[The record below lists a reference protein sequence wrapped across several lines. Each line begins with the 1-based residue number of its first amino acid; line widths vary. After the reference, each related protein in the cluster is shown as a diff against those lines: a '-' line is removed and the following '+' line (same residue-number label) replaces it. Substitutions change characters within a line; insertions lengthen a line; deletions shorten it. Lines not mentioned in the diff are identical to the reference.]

1 MSKYSDDIKSPK
13 WQKKRLEIFD
23 RDGFECCLCHS
34 NESELHVHH
43 LYYLLNTRIW
53 EYDNECYVTLC
64 NTCHEAYHF
73 DFAKIIGLIAYQ
85 VMKKGKS
92 FFDVKQILDL
102 L

>member
-1 MSKYSDDIKSPK
+1 MSKYSDDLKNPK
-13 WQKKRLEIFD
+13 WQRKRLEIMQ
-23 RDGFECCLCHS
+23 RDEFRCCLCLDPDK
-34 NESELHVHH
+34 ELYIHH
-43 LYYLLNTRIW
+43 LYYLPDTKTW
-53 EYDNECYVTLC
+53 DYDNECYVTLC
-64 NTCHEAYHF
+64 EDCHKAYHF